1 MFLDVSMAGI
11 RGLGVLEELQAR
23 GLDLAV
29 IVAVDYVED
38 SSWGSGGSGAIFRQ
52 PHLPLK
58 TGLVPPGCSGAPVR
72 MRFLD
77 FVSGVDFEVRRE
89 VTAVIDVHGR
99 LSATSSRP

>member
-38 SSWGSGGSGAIFRQ
+38 SSWGSGGSGAIFSR
-52 PHLPLK
+52 
-58 TGLVPPGCSGAPVR
+58 
-72 MRFLD
+72 
-77 FVSGVDFEVRRE
+77 
-89 VTAVIDVHGR
+89 
-99 LSATSSRP
+99 TSSSRGSQIPCGYTKESGIERRQKPRAA

>member
-38 SSWGSGGSGAIFRQ
+38 SSWGSGGSGAIFSRTSIFRGV
-52 PHLPLK
+52 K
-58 TGLVPPGCSGAPVR
+58 RCPGYSKGPIR
-72 MRFLD
+72 
-77 FVSGVDFEVRRE
+77 VSS
-89 VTAVIDVHGR
+89 HK
-99 LSATSSRP
+99 